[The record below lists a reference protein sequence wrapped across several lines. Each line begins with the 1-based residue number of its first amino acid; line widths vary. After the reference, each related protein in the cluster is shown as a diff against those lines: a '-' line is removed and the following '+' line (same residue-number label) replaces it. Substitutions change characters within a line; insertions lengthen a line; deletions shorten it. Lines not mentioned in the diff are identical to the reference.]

1 MAKSDDYIEG
11 ERTVIKTNR
20 GQTIVFKPY
29 YRKKEP
35 EGLWEDVY
43 RALLYMGFFEN

>member
-1 MAKSDDYIEG
+1 MADSEDYIEG

-20 GQTIVFKPY
+20 GRTIVFIPCY
-29 YRKKEP
+29 PKKEP

-43 RALLYMGFFEN
+43 RVLLRMGVLK